1 MFFKF
6 CLVELFFLRFKKG
19 YIRLRNIKNMTDINA
34 FGIQVEDTQLEY
46 NISCFVL
53 ILKSAAINNSYFRN
67 FKLKN

>member
-1 MFFKF
+1 
-6 CLVELFFLRFKKG
+6 
-19 YIRLRNIKNMTDINA
+19 MTDINA